1 MSADRPNGKPHGG
14 HASGQNGNGSNGKLN
29 GATAGRRPRRKGRGE
44 VVVIGGAGF
53 VGSVLIPK
61 LLERDYDVTVLDA
74 FLFGTASIE
83 HADRRRLT
91 LVHGDIRSVESVV
104 RGCRNAAA
112 IVHLGGLVGDPSC
125 AVDHDLTLDINLR
138 ATATIAEVARGLGV
152 PRLVF
157 ASSCA
162 VYGASDGMLD
172 EESPLAPVSMYAH
185 TKADSETLLMA
196 MADEAFSPTALRF
209 GTFYGLSPRPRFDL
223 VVNLLAAKAV
233 REGSI
238 SIFGGTQWR
247 PFLHVEDGTDAIIAC
262 LEAPI
267 EVVHRQAFNVGSDEQ
282 NHTLAQVAEMI
293 RTLVPGVRVDYEEA
307 ASAEANYHVS
317 FAKIRRELAF
327 IPRQTLV
334 HGILEIKAAV
344 ETDAVG
350 DYREVRYSNHKT
362 LTDGSTA
369 DLLGQRAVAVAAAA
383 ATS

>member
-1 MSADRPNGKPHGG
+1 MSVERPNGKKPRGL
-14 HASGQNGNGSNGKLN
+14 HAPGQNGNGSVGKLN
-29 GATAGRRPRRKGRGE
+29 GATRRPPRRKGRGE

-91 LVHGDIRSVESVV
+91 LVHGDIRSVEAVV

-125 AVDHDLTLDINLR
+125 AVDHDLTLDVNLR

-152 PRLVF
+152 PRMVF

-162 VYGASDGMLD
+162 VYGASDGVLD
-172 EESPLAPVSMYAH
+172 EESPLAPVSMYAR

-196 MADEAFSPTALRF
+196 LADDAFSPTALRF

-247 PFLHVEDGTDAIIAC
+247 PFLHVEDGTDAIIAS
-262 LEAPI
+262 LEAPV
-267 EVVHRQAFNVGSDEQ
+267 EAVHRQAFNVGSDDQ

-293 RTLVPGVRVDYEEA
+293 RALVPGVRVDYEEA
-307 ASAEANYHVS
+307 ASTEANYHVS

-327 IPRQTLV
+327 MPRQTLV

-350 DYREVRYSNHKT
+350 DYREVRYSNHKS
-362 LTDGSTA
+362 LTDGNPA
-369 DLLGQRAVAVAAAA
+369 GLLGQRAVPVAAAA